1 MKTGLEEAYLVRG
14 GKKLR
19 LGYTTGSCAAA
30 AAQAAAVHLLTGKRP
45 ETAELLTPKGILLR
59 LPVRFFHETEGAV
72 TYGVKKDGGDDPDAT
87 HGLWILAT
95 VSRVS
100 GEELI
105 IDGGE
110 GVGRVTRPGLDQ
122 PVGSAAINRVPR
134 RMILEQVL
142 AVPSRQK
149 QRAGAGAHQAAVAAD
164 QLLLSGGVPRPCQ
177 KAYFLVR

>member
-134 RMILEQVL
+134 RMIREQ
-142 AVPSRQK
+142 APVPWLCA
-149 QRAGAGAHQAAVAAD
+149 AG
-164 QLLLSGGVPRPCQ
+164 
-177 KAYFLVR
+177 

>member
-100 GEELI
+100 AE
-105 IDGGE
+105 
-110 GVGRVTRPGLDQ
+110 
-122 PVGSAAINRVPR
+122 
-134 RMILEQVL
+134 
-142 AVPSRQK
+142 
-149 QRAGAGAHQAAVAAD
+149 
-164 QLLLSGGVPRPCQ
+164 
-177 KAYFLVR
+177 